1 LAAEI
6 AATPVK
12 TGVLT
17 EQKIQAKRLLNNHGD
32 GQFFK

>member
-6 AATPVK
+6 VATPVK

-17 EQKIQAKRLLNNHGD
+17 EQNLQAKRLLNNHGD
-32 GQFFK
+32 GQFLK